1 MHSFRRPKRAF
12 AATAFGFV
20 ALAALAG
27 GAGTGGA
34 AATTLKVTLTGQIS
48 SISSGGT
55 VGYEA
60 TVENIGPSTVTQVTL
75 LVDTGVGTY
84 RASAVTAGSA
94 NCRQGPTASSMRCT
108 TSQLSSLEKFTVK
121 VAFKA
126 PAVDADTSLTATAKA
141 TVSAQTQG
149 TTGNQGTSTWFA
161 DPVVTSLTA
170 ASDVSVNTFALPGD
184 ALATG
189 VSLRTE
195 VQLPPGFLNAH
206 FGLVTAASEFSDAA
220 NKLCDKCPTV
230 FSSLSIPASLTAANP
245 FSAAN
250 PYSFVLSLAP
260 SAQPPGYK
268 VSGISHLADGLDP
281 SVRANWTS
289 VPLCTSATEVVPG
302 PICLDGLPS
311 KNKKSGVITAKGRG
325 FINGFGGFD

>member
-1 MHSFRRPKRAF
+1 MKSSGWRKGAL

-34 AATTLKVTLTGQIS
+34 AATTLKVTLTGEMS

-55 VGYEA
+55 AGYEA
-60 TVENIGPSTVTQVTL
+60 TVENVGPSTVTQVTL
-75 LVDTGVGTY
+75 LVDTVVGTY

-94 NCRQGPTASSMRCT
+94 NCSQGPTASSMRCT
-108 TSQLSSLEKFTVK
+108 TSQLASLEKFTVK

-126 PAVDADTSLTATAKA
+126 PVADADTSLTATAKA

-149 TTGNQGTSTWFA
+149 TTGNQGTSTWTA

-170 ASDVSVNTFALPGD
+170 ASDFSVNTFALPSD
-184 ALATG
+184 AVSTG
-189 VSLRTE
+189 KSLRTD
-195 VQLPPGFLNAH
+195 LGFPSAFLNGH
-206 FGLVTAASEFSDAA
+206 FGLVTGASEYTDAAS
-220 NKLCDKCPTV
+220 KLCDKCPTV
-230 FSSLSIPASLTAANP
+230 FSKVSIPASLTTANP
-245 FSAAN
+245 FSASS

-268 VSGISHLADGLDP
+268 VAGISHLADAVG
-281 SVRANWTS
+281 ATWEN

-311 KNKKSGVITAKGRG
+311 KNKKTGVITATGRG
-325 FINGFGGFD
+325 IENGSLGFD

>member
-1 MHSFRRPKRAF
+1 MHGSRWRKRVL
-12 AATAFGFV
+12 AATAFGLV

-34 AATTLKVTLTGQIS
+34 AATTLKVSLSGEIS

-108 TSQLSSLEKFTVK
+108 TSQLASLEKFTVK

-126 PAVDADTSLTATAKA
+126 PAVDADTSLTASAKA
-141 TVSAQTQG
+141 TVSAQTNG
-149 TTGNQGTSTWFA
+149 SDGNNGTSAWFA
-161 DPVVTSLTA
+161 DDVSTSLTA
-170 ASDVSVNTFALPGD
+170 ASDVSVNTFSLPGD

-195 VQLPPGFLNAH
+195 VALPSAFLNSY
-206 FGLVTAASEFSDAA
+206 FGLVTAASEYSDAA

-230 FSSLSIPASLTAANP
+230 FSSVSIPASLTATNP
-245 FSAAN
+245 FSASN
-250 PYSFVLSLAP
+250 SYSFTLTLAKG
-260 SAQPPGYK
+260 AQPPGYK
-268 VSGISHLADGLDP
+268 VGGLSHLADGLDA
-281 SVRANWTS
+281 SVRANWQS
-289 VPLCTSATEVVPG
+289 VPLCTSETVVEPG
-302 PICLDGLPS
+302 PICLDGPLS
-311 KNKKSGVITAKGRG
+311 KNKKTGDVTAKGRG
-325 FINGFGGFD
+325 FINGYGGFD